1 MRDMYYNVDAV
12 TSGVNLN
19 ALKSAGYGTGATGM
33 IDTGVGAA
41 SKGAGVW
48 GSGSAVPW
56 AAIGEA
62 IGSIVSGSAQ
72 ASATK
77 KMARL
82 QEATGMAELRWA
94 DENEKFY
101 RKLATNSQK
110 RAYMMKVVV
119 SQIQQRRLG
128 DDGVRDRKFR
138 NIILISVSLIVLG
151 TALPLMV
158 KYSQK

>member
-1 MRDMYYNVDAV
+1 MYYNADAV
-12 TSGVNLN
+12 GGINMSLN
-19 ALKSAGYGTGATGM
+19 TYGDSLTKGGGAIKGG
-33 IDTGVGAA
+33 DAA
-41 SKGAGVW
+41 TKG
-48 GSGSAVPW
+48 GSAVPW

-62 IGSIVSGSAQ
+62 IGSIISGSAQ
-72 ASATK
+72 ASATQ

-138 NIILISVSLIVLG
+138 NIILISVSLVVLG
-151 TALPLMV
+151 ASLPLMV
-158 KYSQK
+158 KYSKK